1 MEDLGV
7 DGSIEY
13 YGIII
18 IIIIIIRSSISI
30 ITQLRSEGGLNSRDA
45 RLRLLVG
52 SSGCIRGGEFAE

>member
-13 YGIII
+13 YG

>member
-13 YGIII
+13 YGII